1 MRSYPKIS
9 ESQLEHYSHHQST
22 SPAMKSNH
30 DRQATH
36 VRRYEV
42 LTAFHKLRHL
52 MWREEKPGQGPRSNK
67 SLHQPDKKNGV

>member
-42 LTAFHKLRHL
+42 LTAFHKFAASHVERGKT
-52 MWREEKPGQGPRSNK
+52 RARAAFQ
-67 SLHQPDKKNGV
+67 